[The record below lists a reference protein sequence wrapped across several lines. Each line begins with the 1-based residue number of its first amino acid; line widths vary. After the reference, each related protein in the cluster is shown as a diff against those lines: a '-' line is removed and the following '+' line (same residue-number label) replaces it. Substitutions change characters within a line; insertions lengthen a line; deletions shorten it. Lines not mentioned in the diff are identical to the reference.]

1 MKTSF
6 LPKTNEIIGM
16 ISAHYIIEQK
26 FWQSFRCFL
35 GEMKKKYKNHWK
47 FIGFILS

>member
-26 FWQSFRCFL
+26 FWQSFRL